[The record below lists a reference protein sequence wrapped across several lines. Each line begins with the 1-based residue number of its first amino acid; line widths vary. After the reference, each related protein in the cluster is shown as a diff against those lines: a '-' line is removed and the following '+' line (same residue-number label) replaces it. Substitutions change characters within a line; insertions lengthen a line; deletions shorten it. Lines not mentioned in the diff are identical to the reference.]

1 MMWRELSQS
10 LYPNCT
16 FFAPSSVQQIEE
28 AQAALSVV
36 IPSELKSLLL
46 ESDGI
51 VDEWKQGPILPAAK
65 IKDLNLDFRSKL
77 GHIYPA
83 FYSRLFIAKGAGGDL
98 WGYKVNADSTVSA
111 PNIYEWEHELAEE
124 EPEENTYSVKA
135 DSLRA
140 FLEWHLTRL
149 STI

>member
-65 IKDLNLDFRSKL
+65 SK
-77 GHIYPA
+77 
-83 FYSRLFIAKGAGGDL
+83 
-98 WGYKVNADSTVSA
+98 T
-111 PNIYEWEHELAEE
+111 
-124 EPEENTYSVKA
+124 
-135 DSLRA
+135 
-140 FLEWHLTRL
+140 
-149 STI
+149 